1 LDELLGAQAKF
12 ETDSLEGWC
21 GKQIDWARCERRMP
35 LGRDE
40 TWEARTVRAAG
51 VIFDLDLPVVGA
63 VKQGM
68 GDGGVEE
75 WVVPWCVG
83 SRLPALACLGRG

>member
-1 LDELLGAQAKF
+1 
-12 ETDSLEGWC
+12 
-21 GKQIDWARCERRMP
+21 M
-35 LGRDE
+35 
-40 TWEARTVRAAG
+40 
-51 VIFDLDLPVVGA
+51 FDLDLSVVRA

-68 GDGGVEE
+68 GGGGVEE